1 MTDCNLYLEAL
12 QKVFNEEFEKD
23 MADLEQMEEAVLSD
37 KFEKKMAKLIKRQK
51 KPYFKLICTTGR
63 RAACIIAAIIILS
76 ASALSVEAVRKA
88 IFGFIVSIFSDHNV
102 VSVVGGTAE
111 GYPETIEEEYYISK
125 LGDEYK
131 LEEYSR
137 ISYRMYSY
145 YSNNNSFIIFIQTV
159 KSKYISNVDNEHL
172 SVYDTI
178 QYDGQTYLTYKSDGY
193 IGYIWDN
200 GKYVFELYGN
210 LNKSATLDLCSST
223 KIKESAYK

>member
-12 QKVFNEEFEKD
+12 QKVFDEEFEKD
-23 MADLEQMEEAVLSD
+23 MADLEQMEKAVLSE

-102 VSVVGGTAE
+102 VSVEEGTAD
-111 GYPETIEEEYYISK
+111 GYPKTIEEEYYISK

-131 LEEYSR
+131 QDEYNR
-137 ISYRMYSY
+137 TSYRMYSH
-145 YSNNNSFIIFIQTV
+145 YSNNDSIIIFIQTV
-159 KSKYISNVDNEHL
+159 KSKYINNVDNEHL
-172 SVYDTI
+172 SDYDTI
-178 QYDGQTYLTYKSDGY
+178 QYNGQTYLTYKSDDH

-200 GKYVFELYGN
+200 GKYVFEMYGD
-210 LNKSATLDLCSST
+210 LNESAILDLCSST
-223 KIKESAYK
+223 KIK